1 MFRDQYEFYEEK
13 NKMDYEEQTL
23 LNEGYVTP

>member
-13 NKMDYEEQTL
+13 NKMDSEEQTL